1 MQMLVSYACSYN
13 LPLPPH
19 SLCPGHP
26 PTQCSDATYLL
37 HTACFTAYFTEDI
50 LLLLTLRTMLRSC
63 YISRAHCTSLHMS
76 HYCTLHTLHTYCTYC
91 TPQILHILHAAHI
104 LHILH
109 TTNIALHTYCQSC
122 CTVHPP
128 CKQCCSCTVAHYMHR
143 TLFI

>member
-76 HYCTLHTLHTYCTYC
+76 HYCTLHTLH
-91 TPQILHILHAAHI
+91 AAHFVGHWWMRFAQCAPNPTHFT
-104 LHILH
+104 LL
-109 TTNIALHTYCQSC
+109 TAQFAGQNIFLDF
-122 CTVHPP
+122 P
-128 CKQCCSCTVAHYMHR
+128 CRDKQNSE
-143 TLFI
+143 LLPKL